1 MVAECEA
8 RNERAKGSRRDI
20 TASDKSDAAT
30 LSEPQKHELSA
41 HVARGLGWKG
51 ASQVAVQGT
60 RLVVMVALARLL
72 TPHEFGLAGMALV
85 LAGFVIPFAD
95 MGLGAALVQRRSLT
109 EDDRSTAFWA
119 SLSAG
124 VVFTAVALL
133 AAPYIADFYGHEEV
147 EPLIKVLALS
157 FVITSIGSTQR
168 SLLVRAMDFRSLELR
183 YIGSTVGGGAVA
195 IALAF
200 AGAGAWALVGQ
211 ELALALLSTVLLWF
225 VVPWRPG
232 LHFSR
237 ASLRALGGF
246 GVPQLGGAYFTSLT
260 QNTDNLLVGRFL
272 GTRALGFYAFAY
284 NLMLVPVTRIV
295 GPIQQVIFPAMS
307 RLQDD
312 PRSLAELW
320 VKSNRVIAAVCGP
333 MLGGLIIA
341 APDLI
346 PLVFGQKWHDAV
358 PIVQVLSWVGIV
370 FCLQT
375 LNDSVLQA
383 RGAVTLYFRFQALAF
398 AINLAAF
405 VIGLEWGVVGVA
417 AAFAVS
423 STLLF
428 VAYAVVTTRVAQ
440 LNLQELAR
448 GLAGIFI
455 ALVGMATAALLVRN
469 ILLQEDASHVIRLIA
484 TVAAGVAAYAT
495 LLAWW
500 APDVIDEGREFLRG
514 RRLPSRQRPR
524 FDTQAGTTP

>member
-1 MVAECEA
+1 
-8 RNERAKGSRRDI
+8 
-20 TASDKSDAAT
+20 
-30 LSEPQKHELSA
+30 
-41 HVARGLGWKG
+41 
-51 ASQVAVQGT
+51 
-60 RLVVMVALARLL
+60 
-72 TPHEFGLAGMALV
+72 
-85 LAGFVIPFAD
+85 
-95 MGLGAALVQRRSLT
+95 
-109 EDDRSTAFWA
+109 
-119 SLSAG
+119 
-124 VVFTAVALL
+124 
-133 AAPYIADFYGHEEV
+133 
-147 EPLIKVLALS
+147 
-157 FVITSIGSTQR
+157 
-168 SLLVRAMDFRSLELR
+168 MDFRSLELR
-183 YIGSTVGGGAVA
+183 YIGSTLGGGAVA
-195 IALAF
+195 IGLAF

-211 ELALALLSTVLLWF
+211 ELVLALLSTVLLWF
-225 VVPWRPG
+225 VVPWRPRF
-232 LHFSR
+232 HFSR
-237 ASLRALGGF
+237 ASLRVLGGF

-295 GPIQQVIFPAMS
+295 GPIQQVIFPALS

-312 PRSLAELW
+312 PKSLAELW

-333 MLGGLIIA
+333 LLGGLIIA

-358 PIVQVLSWVGIV
+358 PIVQILSWVGIV

-428 VAYAVVTTRVAQ
+428 VVYAVVTARVAQ
-440 LNLQELAR
+440 LDLQELAR
-448 GLAGIFI
+448 GLAGIFV

-469 ILLQEDASHVIRLIA
+469 VLRQEDASHLIRLIA
-484 TVAAGVAAYAT
+484 TVAAGVVAYAS
-495 LLAWW
+495 LLTWW
-500 APDVIDEGREFLRG
+500 APDVIDEARQFLRG
-514 RRLPSRQRPR
+514 RRQPWSQRPR
-524 FDTQAGTTP
+524 LDTPAIGETGSLDTQAGTTP